1 MYLSGMWLDVHPR
14 MDTKRCV
21 FIRNQTMCLECANH
35 YMLNREHSWG
45 EGGGLYNNSTSTR
58 TFTLIMNEMF
68 I

>member
-45 EGGGLYNNSTSTR
+45 EGGGPIQQ
-58 TFTLIMNEMF
+58 FNEHKNLHF
-68 I
+68 DNE